1 MTLGGDAGMRMVE
14 NVVAH
19 LARRRNSRNVAGAVA

>member
-1 MTLGGDAGMRMVE
+1 MTLGGDAGMRMIE

-19 LARRRNSRNVAGAVA
+19 LVDTKAKRSRDAAA